1 MGTEVFMS
9 DNDSH
14 GGGGGSGSGGQ
25 EKSDDNVKI
34 QKEAL
39 EYEEGAKDLDSD
51 AQKVFSCWCFVNE
64 SSYNYMGY
72 YKLYWCM
79 ETQVCET
86 FINVFYRDLECLLKN

>member
-1 MGTEVFMS
+1 MLLITHLGTEVFMS

-51 AQKVFSCWCFVNE
+51 AQKVFSC
-64 SSYNYMGY
+64 
-72 YKLYWCM
+72 
-79 ETQVCET
+79 
-86 FINVFYRDLECLLKN
+86 